1 MLKHRVL
8 HHQDKETPFIMKA
21 ISYHRSALSRQA
33 AEAVRIRRRGGEG
46 SILNSKAEF
55 NRSYVPRLALVEEE
69 TLKELDRQE
78 EELERVT
85 QKEIDDNHEVWESRK
100 VTRRS

>member
-1 MLKHRVL
+1 M
-8 HHQDKETPFIMKA
+8 
-21 ISYHRSALSRQA
+21 
-33 AEAVRIRRRGGEG
+33 
-46 SILNSKAEF
+46 
-55 NRSYVPRLALVEEE
+55 VEEE